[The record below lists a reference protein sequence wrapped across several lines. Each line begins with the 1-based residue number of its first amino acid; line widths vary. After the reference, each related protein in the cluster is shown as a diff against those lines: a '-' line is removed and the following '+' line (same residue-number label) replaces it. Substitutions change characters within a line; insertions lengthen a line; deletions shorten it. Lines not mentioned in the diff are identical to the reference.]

1 MKKTTIFLTI
11 LLAFNSLIS
20 FSQTFF
26 DNGGK
31 ALLFYNQSN
40 NTLFDFSGNPRFYF
54 KYESDKII
62 HVYNFSG
69 QHIAWL
75 SEGILR
81 DHDGRILASRNG
93 RIVNIT
99 YSIEPIKPIEKI
111 LPIKG
116 VEQIPPIQPIFKNEF
131 STSGIFFS
139 DNISS
144 QTPSVFS
151 QQNDYSS
158 RANFQPYQLPA
169 DDILNAIKS
178 LNDRHNRLLAQ
189 GYIYDARTD
198 NYYTKEQ
205 YAAIEA
211 KRNVISKS
219 YYDVVAEARNASS
232 YSFGFKNPRKK
243 TWYTAYFGNPE
254 LGVYSAKVLIKKG
267 GKIRGFYFTHP
278 QYGYMFFGV
287 IGKKLGGLSDRPKV
301 TFPYTEVS
309 FVGDISKF
317 RRKEVGLLGSAFYNG
332 SGALFWHRGMT
343 KTSK

>member
-1 MKKTTIFLTI
+1 MKKTTIFLTV

-26 DNGGK
+26 DNSGK
-31 ALLFYNQSN
+31 ATLFYNQSN
-40 NTLFDFSGNPRFYF
+40 NTLFDYSGNPRFYF
-54 KYESDKII
+54 KFESDKKI

-93 RIVNIT
+93 RIANIT

-116 VEQIPPIQPIFKNEF
+116 IEQIPPIQPIFRNEF
-131 STSGIFFS
+131 STSGILFS
-139 DNISS
+139 GNTSS
-144 QTPSVFS
+144 QTPSVYS
-151 QQNDYSS
+151 QNDYSS

-169 DDILNAIKS
+169 DDIFNALKS
-178 LNDRHNRLLAQ
+178 LNDRHNRLIAQ

-198 NYYTKEQ
+198 KYYTKEQ
-205 YAAIEA
+205 FAPIEA
-211 KRNVISKS
+211 SRRAISKS
-219 YYDVVAEARNASS
+219 YYELVQEAQNTSSNSVV
-232 YSFGFKNPRKK
+232 FKKPKRK
-243 TWYTAYFGNPE
+243 TLYWAYIGNPE
-254 LGVYSAKVLIKKG
+254 FGVHSAKIMVKKS

-287 IGKKLGGLSDRPKV
+287 YGKPKV
-301 TFPYTEVS
+301 TVPYRQDVRYI
-309 FVGDISKF
+309 GDISKF
-317 RRKEVGLLGSAFYNG
+317 RRKEIGLLGSSFTE
-332 SGALFWHRGMT
+332 GAVSIFWHRGAT
-343 KTSK
+343 KVTK